1 MTSII
6 EKNISICVIFIYLLF
21 IKKISNNKESKCSYK
36 TCRQDFP
43 GKFTRQHIP
52 NNWQSYHQLAYIVA
66 IFGDIVYLFLVH
78 GVVLLTKQFLYL
90 EPDIAYF
97 IDKLWVLLI

>member
-52 NNWQSYHQLAYIVA
+52 NNWQSYHQLAYIVT
-66 IFGDIVYLFLVH
+66 IFGEIVYLFPGHSLYCLNEQCLCRKV
-78 GVVLLTKQFLYL
+78 GVL
-90 EPDIAYF
+90 
-97 IDKLWVLLI
+97 